1 MKKTIAKIP
10 VLGQVYR
17 YLAATKYK
25 QKFAN
30 DCYGCFWGM
39 FDTFEAA
46 IKAAPTTKN
55 IGYDCAELAQE
66 YQKMLDRGDWEAS
79 NSMVR
84 SFDYPVLYWISRIAQ
99 QTSLFGVDVGDSLPL
114 DTASG
119 SQSFSETRAV
129 SPFLRNAART
139 EHHIHFFD
147 FGGNLG
153 IHFVN
158 YANYLD
164 FPDSLRWIVCELPEI
179 VKVGNASNKD
189 PRLTF
194 TTDFGLANGADLF
207 LASGSVQYD
216 KDLAAKING
225 LEIQP
230 KHILINRLG
239 LYEGKRFVTLQNG
252 GKVFYPQFIFN
263 RREFIESF
271 TSIGYELIDIW
282 EDNVDSCYIPS
293 HPQVHVPCYYGLY
306 FKLNNGI
313 V

>member
-1 MKKTIAKIP
+1 MRKKIEKIP
-10 VLGQVYR
+10 LLGQAYR

-30 DCYGCFWGM
+30 DCYGCFWGV
-39 FDTFEAA
+39 FDTFEEA

-55 IGYDCAELAQE
+55 IGYDCADLAQAYKE
-66 YQKMLDRGDWEAS
+66 MLDRGDWEAS

-84 SFDYPVLYWISRIAQ
+84 SFDYPVLYWIGKISQ
-99 QTSLFGVDVGDSLPL
+99 HTTL
-114 DTASG
+114 D
-119 SQSFSETRAV
+119 RV
-129 SPFLRNAART
+129 S
-139 EHHIHFFD
+139 FFD

-158 YANYLD
+158 YANYLN

-179 VKVGNASNKD
+179 VKVGNSSNKD

-194 TTDFGLANGADLF
+194 TTDFGLANGTDIL

-216 KDLAAKING
+216 KDLAAKIDG
-225 LEIQP
+225 LERKP

-239 LYEGKRFVTLQNG
+239 LHEGKRFVTLQNG

-263 RREFIESF
+263 RSEFIDSF
-271 TSIGYELIDIW
+271 TAIGYELIDFW
-282 EDNVDSCYIPS
+282 EDNIDSCHIPS
-293 HPQVHVPCYYGLY
+293 HPEVHVPCYYGLY